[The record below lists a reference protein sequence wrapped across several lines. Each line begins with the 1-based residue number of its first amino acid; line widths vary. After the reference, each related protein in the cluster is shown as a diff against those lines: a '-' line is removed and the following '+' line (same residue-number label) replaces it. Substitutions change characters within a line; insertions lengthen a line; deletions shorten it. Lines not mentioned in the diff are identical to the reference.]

1 MDMIIRKVIQ
11 VVIFVIFL
19 TLDLSAQANQFK
31 DMKDIEGFKKK
42 FEAVS
47 KTIVTIQSSFSQEKN
62 LSVISEVVKSKG
74 KFYFKK
80 ENLLRWQYD
89 KPYSYVIVFN
99 GDNIL
104 IKDSKK
110 SKVLNTQSNDMFRKI
125 AEIMSMSLQ
134 GNVLN
139 SKEFKITF
147 LENDTQFL
155 LKLFPQN
162 KNMAAFLKTINM
174 YISKKDYSVMK
185 LELAEPSGDYTKI
198 EFIDRKVNE
207 SISDEKFSI
216 K

>member
-1 MDMIIRKVIQ
+1 MIIRKALIS
-11 VVIFVIFL
+11 ILFLMFL
-19 TLDLSAQANQFK
+19 TLGLSAQTNQFK

-42 FEAVS
+42 FEAIS

-139 SKEFKITF
+139 SKEFKIAF
-147 LENDTQFL
+147 FENESQFL

-162 KNMAAFLKTINM
+162 KNMASFLKTINM
-174 YISKKDYSVMK
+174 HISKKDYSVVK

-207 SISDEKFSI
+207 TISDEKFSI

>member
-1 MDMIIRKVIQ
+1 MMISKALLSIL
-11 VVIFVIFL
+11 FL
-19 TLDLSAQANQFK
+19 MLLSFELSAQANQFK
-31 DMKDIEGFKKK
+31 DMKDIERFKKK
-42 FEAVS
+42 FESIS
-47 KTIVTIQSSFSQEKN
+47 KTIVTIQSSFTQEKN

-139 SKEFKITF
+139 SKEFKISF
-147 LENDTQFL
+147 FENDSQIL
-155 LKLFPQN
+155 LKLTPQN
-162 KNMAAFLKTINM
+162 KAMASFLKTINM
-174 YISKKDYSVMK
+174 YISKKDYSVVK

-198 EFIDRKVNE
+198 EFNDRKVNE
-207 SISDEKFSI
+207 NISDEKFST

>member
-1 MDMIIRKVIQ
+1 MDMIIRKALIS
-11 VVIFVIFL
+11 ILFLMFL
-19 TLDLSAQANQFK
+19 TLGLSAQTNQFK

-42 FEAVS
+42 FEAIS
-47 KTIVTIQSSFSQEKN
+47 KTIVTIQSSFTQEKN

-139 SKEFKITF
+139 SKEFKTAF
-147 LENDTQFL
+147 FENESQFL

-162 KNMAAFLKTINM
+162 KNMASFLKTINM
-174 YISKKDYSVMK
+174 YISKKDYSVVK